1 MILQKIFTDFHGE
14 LLPEFLAGYPAVM
27 ALILFGFVVHYLP
40 TSWSDAACR
49 FLTRE
54 SLVVQLILFLLLI
67 FIIVQ
72 VRGSEVQPFIYLQF

>member
-1 MILQKIFTDFHGE
+1 MLQKIFTDFHAE
-14 LLPEFLAGYPAVM
+14 LLPDFLAGYPTVM
-27 ALILFGFVVHYLP
+27 ALIISGFVVHYLP
-40 TSWSDAACR
+40 ASWSDATCR

-54 SLVVQLILFLLLI
+54 SLIVQVVLFLLLI

>member
-1 MILQKIFTDFHGE
+1 ME
-14 LLPEFLAGYPAVM
+14 RCRLP
-27 ALILFGFVVHYLP
+27 
-40 TSWSDAACR
+40 